1 MHIKKL
7 LFSLLFV
14 FLCYSAFSFS
24 LNEIKDIE
32 KIRWIDC
39 GENLFDFKEI
49 EEMEF
54 CFDIPK
60 SLNYYKIYEI
70 NNVQY
75 KSRGENDIIKTK
87 KGLFSVLFEYKENFY
102 IIRYDSAFI
111 NYLNN
116 RPLEYYENNHGYLDK
131 INEAYQRD
139 DLKDFSFTNFC
150 VKYLNIQN
158 NSNYLIIKKIPS
170 RRIIGTVYLTN
181 KNYIINEC
189 GRHFISFDN
198 NTFTSDSIFSNS
210 NNNEL
215 YSNDNDAFK
224 IIILKYSDR
233 EKLLLLDT
241 PKYTRP
247 YVPMEDFFTVNTDEV
262 ILKKKYEER
271 KDNFIIYDKPD
282 FNSKKIKILEGK
294 DQYFVKIIGSNE
306 TLEEFDGKISKWVK
320 IKFNDGFEGWIWGRN
335 ITLYTWP
342 NGYDPEKLNR
352 YIEYNTIKK

>member
-1 MHIKKL
+1 MVLKRNC
-7 LFSLLFV
+7 LFMLIILISFNV
-14 FLCYSAFSFS
+14 FS
-24 LNEIKDIE
+24 LNIEEIKNLE

-170 RRIIGTVYLTN
+170 RRIIN
-181 KNYIINEC
+181 
-189 GRHFISFDN
+189 
-198 NTFTSDSIFSNS
+198 
-210 NNNEL
+210 
-215 YSNDNDAFK
+215 
-224 IIILKYSDR
+224 
-233 EKLLLLDT
+233 
-241 PKYTRP
+241 
-247 YVPMEDFFTVNTDEV
+247 
-262 ILKKKYEER
+262 
-271 KDNFIIYDKPD
+271 
-282 FNSKKIKILEGK
+282 
-294 DQYFVKIIGSNE
+294 
-306 TLEEFDGKISKWVK
+306 
-320 IKFNDGFEGWIWGRN
+320 
-335 ITLYTWP
+335 
-342 NGYDPEKLNR
+342 
-352 YIEYNTIKK
+352 